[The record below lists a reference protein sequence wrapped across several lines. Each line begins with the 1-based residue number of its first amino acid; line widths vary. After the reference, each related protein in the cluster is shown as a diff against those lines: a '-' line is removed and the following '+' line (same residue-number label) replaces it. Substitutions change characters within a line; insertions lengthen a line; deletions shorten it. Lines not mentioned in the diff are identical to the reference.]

1 MDSRGELVKMYF
13 QLGFPY
19 KIILRFLKGLYGVA
33 LSLRTLKRLLQKMGL
48 QRRGVRSS
56 FELVADCME
65 VRSRLGNLKS
75 NSL

>member
-1 MDSRGELVKMYF
+1 MDSCGELVKMYF

-19 KIILRFLKGLYGVA
+19 KIILRFLKGLHGVA

-56 FELVADCME
+56 VAHCME